1 VRKVK
6 LGAENRTK
14 LIAAGALGAVAL
26 ILLVTNFFGG
36 STPTPSSPAPVAAAT
51 PAITASAPQTSA
63 ISKRRGKKAP
73 AGPRSLDPTLR
84 YDWLKASEDT
94 KYEGNGRN
102 IFMAQAEIPTPVAPV
117 KTPDEIARENAP
129 PPPPPPP
136 PINLKF
142 FGFASKPGEPK
153 KIFLSEGEDV
163 FIASEGDVVDRH
175 YKVLH
180 ISPAAVEIEDV
191 LNNNR
196 QSIPLT
202 AG

>member
-1 VRKVK
+1 VK
-6 LGAENRTK
+6 IGAENQKK
-14 LIAAGALGAVAL
+14 LILAVAL
-26 ILLVTNFFGG
+26 MVIAAVVLLFSFGG
-36 STPTPSSPAPVAAAT
+36 SAPTAAAPAPAVAPVATARPT
-51 PAITASAPQTSA
+51 TASRPAPRTKA
-63 ISKRRGKKAP
+63 HGKKAS

-94 KYEGNGRN
+94 KYEGTGRN
-102 IFMAQAEIPTPVAPV
+102 IFLAQAEIPQPITPGQTDA
-117 KTPDEIARENAP
+117 EREAEKGP

-142 FGFASKPGEPK
+142 FGFASKAGEPK

-163 FIASEGDVVDRH
+163 FIAAEGEVVDRH
-175 YKVLH
+175 YKVLR
-180 ISPAAVEIEDV
+180 ISPTSVEIEDV

-202 AG
+202 LG